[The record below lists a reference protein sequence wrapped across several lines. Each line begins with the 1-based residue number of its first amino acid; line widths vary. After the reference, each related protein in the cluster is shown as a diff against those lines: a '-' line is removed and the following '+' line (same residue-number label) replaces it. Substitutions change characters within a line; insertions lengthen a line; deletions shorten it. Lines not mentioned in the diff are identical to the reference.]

1 MVSERKEIFGVL
13 LLVVAIA
20 ALFSGIHTYR
30 YNLRVKSFEFAAGHW
45 PIVEA
50 RVLDLNG
57 SARRAGLTY
66 RPVVCYI
73 FNGIR
78 FTATLDSVNP
88 QVWRDAF
95 ARSERVQIYVNPDSP
110 TDAMAASDAV
120 NQYHCRERRAGGQA
134 GAFFGFLF
142 VVTLYIT
149 VRSSGRRKA
158 AAAAEEAVEGP

>member
-20 ALFSGIHTYR
+20 ALLSGIHTYR

-50 RVLDLNG
+50 RVLDLNR

-120 NQYHCRERRAGGQA
+120 NQYHW
-134 GAFFGFLF
+134 
-142 VVTLYIT
+142 
-149 VRSSGRRKA
+149 GRRRDSPLKHPLKNHRLG
-158 AAAAEEAVEGP
+158 ENVTERTSDHRGPYVRHCLAYFL